1 MQAHD
6 NGVPFAEKLA
16 PFCQVEFAAMDISPA
31 TANTTTAALLAAFG
45 QEQVSGLRKAYTCRR
60 FPGVVG

>member
-31 TANTTTAALLAAFG
+31 TANTATAALLAAFG
-45 QEQVSGLRKAYTCRR
+45 QEQVSGLRKAYSCRR